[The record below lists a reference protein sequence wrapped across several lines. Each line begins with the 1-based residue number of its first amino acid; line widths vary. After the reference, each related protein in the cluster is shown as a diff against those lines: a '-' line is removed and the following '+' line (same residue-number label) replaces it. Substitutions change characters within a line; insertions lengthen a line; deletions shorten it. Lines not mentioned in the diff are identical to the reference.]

1 MIQLWLTIGFQLL
14 IAFTLLLQVVHTEF
28 LKVVRTEYSAFMSSS
43 KMIQEQAV
51 VAVIMAPISE
61 KNKSRKK
68 EQKKES
74 VWKLGLK

>member
-1 MIQLWLTIGFQLL
+1 MIQLWLTIGFQIL

-68 EQKKES
+68 GQKKES

>member
-1 MIQLWLTIGFQLL
+1 MIQLWLTIGFQIL
-14 IAFTLLLQVVHTEF
+14 IAFTLLLPVVHTEF

-68 EQKKES
+68 GQKKES

>member
-14 IAFTLLLQVVHTEF
+14 IAFTLLLQVVHIEF

-68 EQKKES
+68 GQKKES

>member
-14 IAFTLLLQVVHTEF
+14 IAFTLLLSVVHTEF

-68 EQKKES
+68 GQKKES

>member
-1 MIQLWLTIGFQLL
+1 MIQLSLTIGFQLL

-68 EQKKES
+68 GQKKET
-74 VWKLGLK
+74 V

>member
-68 EQKKES
+68 GQKKES

>member
-1 MIQLWLTIGFQLL
+1 MIQLWLTIGFQIL
-14 IAFTLLLQVVHTEF
+14 IAFTLLLPVVHTEF
-28 LKVVRTEYSAFMSSS
+28 IKVVLTEYSAFMSSS

-68 EQKKES
+68 GQKKES